1 MGGEKLKPF
10 HLTAGLALCFIL
22 TGVPL
27 HAQVP
32 GPSDGEGEV
41 RDHGI
46 RDAPESQAAGS
57 ALEGAED
64 APDSPVNPSVPADEN
79 LLLLDEELPLLP
91 EQGGVSN
98 FFPVFRMVLALALAA
113 AAVYGLVYFLKR
125 LGRPQP
131 VQDAFLKILSS
142 VHLGSNRYV
151 HVVLVGSRAYLIGAG
166 DTGVNLIAEL
176 EDRETIDAMILEE
189 SRRAAESGKP
199 LDFKKL
205 LRRFSAQGPSPE
217 IPGADSI
224 KKRRERFRR
233 L

>member
-1 MGGEKLKPF
+1 M
-10 HLTAGLALCFIL
+10 
-22 TGVPL
+22 L

-32 GPSDGEGEV
+32 GPPDNDAQDQAV
-41 RDHGI
+41 RDSAEF
-46 RDAPESQAAGS
+46 REPES
-57 ALEGAED
+57 
-64 APDSPVNPSVPADEN
+64 SPVTDEAAPGAQENPSSQADEN
-79 LLLLDEELPLLP
+79 LLLLDEELPPLSDA
-91 EQGGVSN
+91 GGPSTL
-98 FFPVFRMVLALALAA
+98 FPVLRMVLVLALAA

-125 LGRPQP
+125 LSRPQR
-131 VQDAFLKILSS
+131 VEDAFLKVLSS

-166 DTGVNLIAEL
+166 DSGVNLVAEI

-189 SRRAAESGKP
+189 SKRSAESGKP